1 MNLSDQAE
9 SELPKTVSLIV
20 QDGKELKT
28 LRHVLSQAS
37 PFFEK
42 LLTSNMKEN
51 NEGVVRLEVFNESLM
66 KDVLEFI
73 HTGNV
78 QISTSEN
85 AEELI
90 AAADYMCLSK
100 LKSFAG
106 KFIEQTMSSSN
117 CVSTYFMAE
126 KFDHSELLDS
136 SRKFMLSKFV
146 NVAQTGNFLRLP
158 RHEVEQLVSSDD
170 VVIES
175 EEDVFKAI
183 LRWTLHK
190 KSERS
195 KEFCKLFCHVRL
207 TFLSRD
213 FLLNDVV
220 TNELVTE
227 NEDCISSA
235 TNALAWIDRAGD
247 DDLSRPFSPRKALEK
262 SVIAIYRKDKP
273 FKNPLFYLPKKN
285 DIYRLQGMAK
295 TDCEPEHVFSCRGK
309 LFFVSKE
316 VDESQY
322 YDPDFNCWR
331 AAPWTKTDSEINWLH
346 WRAMGIPHRRKV
358 VVVQNEICFIEED
371 LEEDSSCLWKFN
383 LDTNSTSCSK
393 DWLERTRICAVTVG
407 KYIYAIGGVRDINII
422 KQCSKFDIAENK
434 WEKLADLNLTRYDAL
449 GVGTQEKIYV
459 AGGWLYFDEITN
471 TCEVYNRSTDEWN
484 LMCRLTVSRP
494 FGNLVLVGNSLYAVG
509 GAVHDFFGK
518 IWSVEGYDQEKDEWE
533 EKERTLFIENISSYQ
548 ASSFTLLKE
557 ESVKLKRYKGIFC

>member
-51 NEGVVRLEVFNESLM
+51 NEGVIRLEVFNESLM

-158 RHEVEQLVSSDD
+158 KHEVELLVSSDD

-220 TNELVTE
+220 TKRT
-227 NEDCISSA
+227 C
-235 TNALAWIDRAGD
+235 DR
-247 DDLSRPFSPRKALEK
+247 K
-262 SVIAIYRKDKP
+262 
-273 FKNPLFYLPKKN
+273 
-285 DIYRLQGMAK
+285 
-295 TDCEPEHVFSCRGK
+295 
-309 LFFVSKE
+309 
-316 VDESQY
+316 
-322 YDPDFNCWR
+322 
-331 AAPWTKTDSEINWLH
+331 
-346 WRAMGIPHRRKV
+346 
-358 VVVQNEICFIEED
+358 
-371 LEEDSSCLWKFN
+371 
-383 LDTNSTSCSK
+383 
-393 DWLERTRICAVTVG
+393 
-407 KYIYAIGGVRDINII
+407 
-422 KQCSKFDIAENK
+422 
-434 WEKLADLNLTRYDAL
+434 
-449 GVGTQEKIYV
+449 
-459 AGGWLYFDEITN
+459 
-471 TCEVYNRSTDEWN
+471 
-484 LMCRLTVSRP
+484 
-494 FGNLVLVGNSLYAVG
+494 
-509 GAVHDFFGK
+509 
-518 IWSVEGYDQEKDEWE
+518 
-533 EKERTLFIENISSYQ
+533 
-548 ASSFTLLKE
+548 
-557 ESVKLKRYKGIFC
+557 